1 MTQRVKSP
9 VWAVVLLLI
18 CLILRF
24 CDSWLFG
31 EENKKRNFPQYQ
43 RFRPSYYRRVET
55 NVNSK
60 HWKQMIKGPDSL
72 GRASYFFR

>member
-9 VWAVVLLLI
+9 IWAVVLLLI

-31 EENKKRNFPQYQ
+31 EDNAKRNFPHYQ
-43 RFRPSYYRRVET
+43 RFRPSMYRRVET
-55 NVNSK
+55 NARSDHLK
-60 HWKQMIKGPDSL
+60 KGNKAPDSL
-72 GRASYFFR
+72 SRASYFLR

>member
-9 VWAVVLLLI
+9 VWAFVLLLI

-31 EENKKRNFPQYQ
+31 EENKKRNFPHYQ

-55 NVNSK
+55 NVNNK
-60 HWKQMIKGPDSL
+60 HLEQVIKAPDSL
-72 GRASYFFR
+72 RRASYFFR

>member
-9 VWAVVLLLI
+9 VWAFVLLLI

-31 EENKKRNFPQYQ
+31 EENAKRNFPQYQ
-43 RFRPSYYRRVET
+43 RFRPSYYRRTET
-55 NVNSK
+55 NK
-60 HWKQMIKGPDSL
+60 TGKKIIKGPDSL
-72 GRASYFFR
+72 GRGFYFFR